1 MSNFRKNFEIFIL
14 FSRYSLKTILQA
26 RLGIVLFTLGK
37 IIRFLFLL
45 GLIVLIFGKLKVV
58 KGYTLEQAILFYLT
72 YNLIDTGTQVLF
84 REVYRFRSMVLF
96 GGLDH
101 VLLKPYHPFV
111 RILLGGVDFMDLIL
125 FIPYIL
131 ITLYVASI
139 SFDISVINVLLYLIL
154 FINGLVI
161 AAAFHIFALS
171 LGILTTEID
180 HTMMIYRD
188 LTSIGRFPLNIYKEP
203 VRTLFTFLIPVGVM
217 MAFPVYAFLNQ
228 LSLILTILAFLISF
242 ILLTGSVSLW
252 NHALKKYQSY
262 GG

>member
-1 MSNFRKNFEIFIL
+1 MYSIKKNLEIFVL
-14 FSRYSLKTILQA
+14 FSIYSLKTILQA

-37 IIRFLFLL
+37 IIRFIFLL

-58 KGYTLEQAILFYLT
+58 KGYTLEQAVLFYLT

-84 REVYRFRSMVLF
+84 REVYRFRSMVLY

-125 FIPYIL
+125 FVPYVL
-131 ITLYVASI
+131 ITMYVATLAFEI
-139 SFDISVINVLLYLIL
+139 SLLNILLYFVL
-154 FINGLVI
+154 FINGLII
-161 AAAFHIFALS
+161 ATAFHIFALS
-171 LGILTTEID
+171 LAILTSEID

-188 LTSIGRFPLNIYKEP
+188 LTSIGRFPMNIYKEP
-203 VRTLFTFLIPVGVM
+203 VRTLFTFFIPVGIM
-217 MAFPVYAFLNQ
+217 MAFPVYSFLNQ
-228 LSLILTILAFLISF
+228 LSFTLFILAFLISATLF
-242 ILLTGSVSLW
+242 TGSIRLW
-252 NHALKKYQSY
+252 TFALKKYQSY